1 MRTFR
6 RGGEEL
12 PLRSWAALLFLLAA
26 VGPATWAQPPKP
38 ETTPVFHG
46 RTVAKVMSYLGA
58 PWLEREGRAA
68 EEGID
73 ALLAKMALEPGQN
86 VADIGVGSGYFARRM
101 ARSIG
106 PDGYVFAVD
115 IQPEMIELLKKNM
128 QAEGL
133 TNVVPVLG
141 SEGDPYLPE
150 GEIDWILLVDVYHEF
165 QQPAEMLSHMLE
177 ALAPGG
183 RVALA
188 EYRLHGDSAAHI
200 KLNHRMSV
208 DQVLAE
214 WEPAGF
220 ELVEVWEELPTQH
233 LFIFERATTPG
244 SR

>member
-1 MRTFR
+1 MQTLR
-6 RGGEEL
+6 RRLKGLPRSPL
-12 PLRSWAALLFLLAA
+12 PLLVLLA
-26 VGPATWAQPPKP
+26 VLSTTTSAQPPEP
-38 ETTPVFHG
+38 EATPVFHG

-58 PWLEREGRAA
+58 GWLERDGRDA
-68 EEGID
+68 EEGTE
-73 ALLAKMALEPGQN
+73 ALLGKMALAPGQN
-86 VADIGVGSGYFARRM
+86 VADIGVGSGYFSRRM

-141 SEGDPYLPE
+141 SEADPYLPE
-150 GEIDWILLVDVYHEF
+150 AEIDWILLVDVYHEF
-165 QQPAEMLSHMLE
+165 QQPAEMLTNMLE
-177 ALAPGG
+177 SLAPGG

-200 KLNHRMSV
+200 KLDHRMSV

-233 LFIFERATTPG
+233 LFIFKRARSG
-244 SR
+244 SQ